1 MTTPHL
7 LCSKVRH
14 MVQSKVML
22 DPMSAD
28 LMLSKP
34 LDCGV
39 DQGSA
44 SWKGKSKSGISTR
57 HILFLLNL
65 YLVIVNAHAVVKIKT
80 EIPCTLLPSFSQWY
94 ISKTIIVSQP
104 GYEHE
109 YNVLICVC
117 VRTHVLSSI
126 QFLLCRY
133 LPPQSTYRI
142 VPSPQGFL
150 CWPFITTLASPFS
163 HS

>member
-14 MVQSKVML
+14 MVQSKVMP

-57 HILFLLNL
+57 HMLFLLNL

-94 ISKTIIVSQP
+94 ISKTIVQCHNQDMNMNTMYSF
-104 GYEHE
+104 
-109 YNVLICVC
+109 VCVC

-133 LPPQSTYRI
+133 LPP
-142 VPSPQGFL
+142 
-150 CWPFITTLASPFS
+150 
-163 HS
+163 